1 MKPIELHNYSQCET
15 DNAAGVCVSGNY
27 NMSYIYISSHIMLN
41 IQFENCHSLT
51 DVQWLMY
58 VGW

>member
-1 MKPIELHNYSQCET
+1 MQDVILYIFQIMLLEFACQVMHELS
-15 DNAAGVCVSGNY
+15 
-27 NMSYIYISSHIMLN
+27 ISSHIMLN